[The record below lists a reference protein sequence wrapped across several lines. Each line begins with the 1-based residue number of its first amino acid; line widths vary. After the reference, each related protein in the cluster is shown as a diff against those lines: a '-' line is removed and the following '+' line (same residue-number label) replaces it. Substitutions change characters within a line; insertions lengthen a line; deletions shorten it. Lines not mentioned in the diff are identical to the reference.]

1 MSERQYVERIEELE
15 KALHDLR
22 VVYHAMRIENHTL
35 QLDCRAKTEA
45 LISMNKTLAEV
56 ERANAWVDR
65 RDALPDQSRQCMFF
79 TNHLDGFIWIGRR
92 GLLPN
97 DVSHWRY
104 LPEPPLTSKPDPA
117 SLEEPECSS

>member
-1 MSERQYVERIEELE
+1 MEAEMSDRQYTERISELE
-15 KALHDLR
+15 AELHRLRIDNHAKAAACA
-22 VVYHAMRIENHTL
+22 AMR
-35 QLDCRAKTEA
+35 AA
-45 LISMNKTLAEV
+45 LAEAS
-56 ERANAWVDR
+56 RADAWVDR

-104 LPEPPLTSKPDPA
+104 LPDPPVIEKTAPA
-117 SLEEPECSS
+117 STEET